1 MSWFTS
7 TVFAVIL
14 FTLWGF
20 MNGVAVKYVNPYTAL
35 IFSSFGYLLS
45 GIVILGIRGFQLELS
60 LNGAIAGILLGLGTG
75 FGGFFVLRAMSQVD
89 SNVSV
94 VIAIT
99 SIYPLGVLILSY
111 FFLAETITFFKLIG
125 FVLAIIGIIIL
136 CICS

>member
-125 FVLAIIGIIIL
+125 FVLAIIGTF
-136 CICS
+136 C

>member
-7 TVFAVIL
+7 TVLAVIL

-75 FGGFFVLRAMSQVD
+75 FGGFFVLRAMSQGD

-125 FVLAIIGIIIL
+125 FVLAIIGVIIL
-136 CICS
+136 CI